1 MAILETDSKIE
12 LLETNSGIT
21 QLKEFKYSNN
31 QNLFVPIGV
40 PYHKIVTKSKSVI
53 YQTLSKPQ
61 KHSEEILRVK
71 NKTALENYLQASTKI
86 PQRSKYFTDTKVKPK
101 DSDYK
106 KGYFE
111 RYFLQLSSNEKAPIL
126 EVTKKNF
133 DTTDSMYKKI
143 SMRWSLNKDTK
154 EQERLNFNNILRV
167 EKAFPQIRMKI
178 YNFVEFG
185 KES

>member
-1 MAILETDSKIE
+1 MAILETDKTIAQ
-12 LLETNSGIT
+12 LETNSGVT
-21 QLKEFKYSNN
+21 QLKEFKYSYDEDI
-31 QNLFVPIGV
+31 FVPIGV
-40 PYHKIVTKSKSVI
+40 PYHKIVTKSKNVI

-71 NKTALENYLQASTKI
+71 NKTALEQYLSAVTTPPKK
-86 PQRSKYFTDTKVKPK
+86 SKYFTDTKVKPK
-101 DSDYK
+101 ESDYR
-106 KGYFE
+106 KGFFK
-111 RYFLQLSSNEKAPIL
+111 RYFIQLSSNEKAPIL

-143 SMRWSLNKDTK
+143 SMRWSLNKATK

-167 EKAFPQIRMKI
+167 EKTFPQIRMKI

>member
-12 LLETNSGIT
+12 QLETNSGIT

-71 NKTALENYLQASTKI
+71 NKTALPEA
-86 PQRSKYFTDTKVKPK
+86 
-101 DSDYK
+101 
-106 KGYFE
+106 
-111 RYFLQLSSNEKAPIL
+111 
-126 EVTKKNF
+126 
-133 DTTDSMYKKI
+133 
-143 SMRWSLNKDTK
+143 
-154 EQERLNFNNILRV
+154 
-167 EKAFPQIRMKI
+167 
-178 YNFVEFG
+178 YNFLEIP
-185 KES
+185 KALQIDPTSININKNKWIEEWLNAS